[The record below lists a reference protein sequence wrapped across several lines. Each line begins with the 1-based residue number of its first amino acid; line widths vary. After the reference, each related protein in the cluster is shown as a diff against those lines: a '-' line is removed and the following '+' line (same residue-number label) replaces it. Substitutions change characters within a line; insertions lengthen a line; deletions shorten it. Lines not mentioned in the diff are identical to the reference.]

1 MQSALGLMDGGWD
14 SRWCAT
20 GVDALDFLSSDQRDV
35 TIALVDLGLPDQSG
49 LDVIRAFRRRFPAT
63 PVLVLTVM
71 SAADSVV
78 GAIRAGAQGYLL
90 KGGSVESTAAA
101 IQQTLD
107 GAYPISPAVARTLF
121 RLAGA
126 PKPQD
131 ASAEAFGL
139 TPRELEALRLLSS
152 GLSYK
157 ETAREMGVTPSTLQS
172 YVRQIY
178 RKLDVHSQV
187 QATLVA
193 RQHGVV

>member
-1 MQSALGLMDGGWD
+1 M
-14 SRWCAT
+14 
-20 GVDALDFLSSDQRDV
+20 DFLSSDPPDFS
-35 TIALVDLGLPDQSG
+35 IALVDLGLPDQSG
-49 LDVIRAFRRRFPAT
+49 LDVIRALRNRFANI

-71 SAADSVV
+71 SAPDSVV

-90 KGGSVESTAAA
+90 KGGTVESTAAA

-126 PKPQD
+126 PKPPD
-131 ASAEAFGL
+131 ERGEAFGL
-139 TPRELEALRLLSS
+139 TPRELDALRLLSR

-172 YVRQIY
+172 YVRKIY